1 MTFASPWA
9 LLLLLGLPL
18 LLFLERMRLLR
29 SQRPV
34 ASAALWRGLLRKPE
48 ERSGGALASL
58 DLPAGLRGAAF
69 LLGAVGVAGPSLP
82 GAGPGTLRIL
92 LDRSASMGAE
102 AGEGRSR
109 LSLAVEKALHGL
121 EAFPGDTRVVL
132 ERPPLD
138 PGPVSTDLATA
149 RRLLS
154 EAEPTDAP
162 LDLRTHLA
170 PVAPGQEVLLVT
182 DGVPPDLPPDV
193 RVLAVGP
200 PADNAGFVAFE
211 AEGAGAGEIG
221 LWGLLRN
228 FSARGL
234 EREIVATGAAEV
246 SLGRVS
252 LGPGEA
258 RALSARVGPAPV
270 VGLRCLGTDALRA
283 DDAVLASAAG
293 ASLRVR
299 VGPGVPGPVL
309 RALAAQRGLAL
320 EQGPKG
326 VSGGSAD
333 LEVGARGE
341 GSARFRFALDLLRGE
356 PFEAT
361 GVRFLSPLPEEIDLS
376 GVRVGPVRIGPEE
389 ERPLILARTP
399 EGEERPIA
407 VEDDRGWVLHFD
419 PSAGNWK
426 DHPSF
431 PVFFAVAAQRARE
444 RSGRVGFVRSG
455 DPLPELPGGAA
466 RVGVLERPGRPPLC
480 VNLLSPEESSL
491 AGGTA
496 EPVLR
501 PPRGGRGKGLAPV
514 AFLLAAGGVGV
525 SLLLEARRG

>member
-1 MTFASPWA
+1 MTFALPWA

-29 SQRPV
+29 SQRAV

-102 AGEGRSR
+102 AGEGRTR
-109 LSLAVEKALHGL
+109 LSLAVEKALDRL

-138 PGPVSTDLATA
+138 PGPVATDLATA

-162 LDLRTHLA
+162 LDLRFPLA

-211 AEGAGAGEIG
+211 AEGTGAGEIG

-234 EREIVATGAAEV
+234 EREVVATGAAEV

-309 RALAAQRGLAL
+309 RALAAQRGLVL
-320 EQGPKG
+320 EQGG
-326 VSGGSAD
+326 EGGAD
-333 LEVGARGE
+333 LEVGTRVE
-341 GSARFRFALDLLRGE
+341 GSARFRIALDLLRGE

-361 GVRFLSPLPEEIDLS
+361 GVRFLAPLPEEIDLS
-376 GVRVGPVRIGPEE
+376 GVRVGPVRIAPEE

-407 VEDDRGWVLHFD
+407 VEDERGWVLHFD

-426 DHPSF
+426 EHPSF

-455 DPLPELPGGAA
+455 ELLPELPGGAE